1 MWKHNV
7 MLQPPPPPVCPY
19 KLNARA
25 HALWVIRVL
34 CVADGRDYS
43 GTVQMLTL
51 SVGSR
56 ECINISIVDDET
68 PEDLE
73 VFQVVLTN
81 SSDVD
86 LGINLAQIQIED
98 DDIGNCI
105 HT

>member
-1 MWKHNV
+1 
-7 MLQPPPPPVCPY
+7 
-19 KLNARA
+19 
-25 HALWVIRVL
+25 
-34 CVADGRDYS
+34 
-43 GTVQMLTL
+43 MLTL

-68 PEDLE
+68 PEDSE

-105 HT
+105 HTYTLRVYVVYGLVVEML